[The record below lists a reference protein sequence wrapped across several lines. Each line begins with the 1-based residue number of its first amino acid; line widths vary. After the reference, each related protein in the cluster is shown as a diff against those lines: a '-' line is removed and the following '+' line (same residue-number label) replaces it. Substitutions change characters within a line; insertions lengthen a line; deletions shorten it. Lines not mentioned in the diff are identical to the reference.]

1 MHRFVCS
8 SVSYEHVRCID
19 SNKIASVRPASLGC
33 NITSPAQLAQNGVKL
48 HPRSTASLKHALKI
62 ATVCHDHQ
70 MEFPHNNVKGVE
82 YIRYLDQIPSIILYL
97 GYNLTFPHHSANMTA
112 QRANALFSTN
122 MVDFMATSA
131 RVLAPSDVQ
140 RVLVHV
146 GNGRVAERNTC
157 IILLSFH
164 AGLRAC
170 EIAGLEWPML
180 ATAQGKIGSQLFVAG
195 TIAKN
200 GRQRT
205 IPLHPHLVL
214 ALRQLHRAEGKPGK
228 GPVIRSLR
236 GGHMSARS
244 VVNWFTKLYWEL
256 GYEGCS
262 SHSGRRTFIT
272 RSARLIFKAGGSL
285 KDIQE
290 LAGHSCLTTTERY
303 IEGDREAQRK
313 LIRLL

>member
-1 MHRFVCS
+1 MS
-8 SVSYEHVRCID
+8 
-19 SNKIASVRPASLGC
+19 
-33 NITSPAQLAQNGVKL
+33 
-48 HPRSTASLKHALKI
+48 
-62 ATVCHDHQ
+62 
-70 MEFPHNNVKGVE
+70 
-82 YIRYLDQIPSIILYL
+82 
-97 GYNLTFPHHSANMTA
+97 
-112 QRANALFSTN
+112 
-122 MVDFMATSA
+122 TSA
-131 RVLAPSDVQ
+131 RVLAPADVQ
-140 RVLVHV
+140 RMLAYV
-146 GNGRVAERNTC
+146 GDWRAAERNTV
-157 IILLSFH
+157 IVLLSFH

-170 EIAGLEWPML
+170 EIAGLKWSMV
-180 ATAQGKIGSQLFVAG
+180 ATTHGKIGNQIFVSG

-205 IPLHPHLVL
+205 IPLHPHLIL
-214 ALRQLHRAEGKPGK
+214 ALRQLHRAEGKPTK

-236 GGHMSARS
+236 GGHMTPRS
-244 VVNWFTKLYWEL
+244 IVNWFAQLYDEL
-256 GYEGCS
+256 GYDGCS

>member
-1 MHRFVCS
+1 MQRV
-8 SVSYEHVRCID
+8 
-19 SNKIASVRPASLGC
+19 
-33 NITSPAQLAQNGVKL
+33 
-48 HPRSTASLKHALKI
+48 
-62 ATVCHDHQ
+62 
-70 MEFPHNNVKGVE
+70 FPLCLN
-82 YIRYLDQIPSIILYL
+82 
-97 GYNLTFPHHSANMTA
+97 
-112 QRANALFSTN
+112 N
-122 MVDFMATSA
+122 MVDLMATSA
-131 RVLAPSDVQ
+131 RVLAPADVQ
-140 RVLVHV
+140 RMLLHV
-146 GNGRVAERNTC
+146 GDWRTAERNTC

-170 EIAGLEWPML
+170 EIAGLEWPM
-180 ATAQGKIGSQLFVAG
+180 VASAHGRICQQIAVSG

-205 IPLHPHLVL
+205 IPLHPILVL
-214 ALRQLHRAEGKPGK
+214 ALRQLHRTDGKPNS

-236 GGHMSARS
+236 GGHMTPRS
-244 VVNWFTKLYWEL
+244 IVNWFTKLYWEL